1 MPNAYI
7 SKQTVDEA
15 KPGARDLFIWDA
27 HDKREVV
34 KGFGLKVTPSGSK
47 VYVYQYRL
55 AKPGQAAKTAMQRYT
70 IGKHGALTPDQ
81 ARTEAKRL
89 AAIVARSGDPKKEER
104 DAIAAQEALAAEAAK
119 KARLEGDLRFEKV
132 AERFLDWYENDK
144 GRRPSSVALARLVIE
159 RYLVPTLSGTPM
171 PHIGREQI
179 APILD
184 SIPAAKRG
192 IRRAVYAY
200 SSILWGWAIR
210 RGYVSANPL
219 KAMEKPQ
226 APNAR
231 NRVLSDAELA
241 DIWRA
246 STTLPL
252 PFGAFFRLLL
262 LTGQRRSEV
271 AGAKWTEFDRATGTW
286 TIPAARAKNGQA
298 HLVPL
303 SDMVLA
309 ELDALALAE
318 QTKAE
323 EPEPDAKRW
332 PKSGP
337 VLSTRKGVSI
347 GGITKIK
354 TALDTAITKARDG
367 EAIDAWRI
375 HDLRRTLATGFQRLG
390 IRFEV
395 TEATLNHIS
404 GARSGI
410 AGIYQHHDW
419 KVEKRSALTA
429 WAKHVAVLL
438 KPARK
443 TNVVAID
450 AAKKSA

>member
-1 MPNAYI
+1 MANAFI
-7 SKQTVDEA
+7 GKTTVDKAE
-15 KPGARDLFIWDA
+15 PGERDLFIWDA
-27 HDKREVV
+27 GNKDVV
-34 KGFGLKVTPSGSK
+34 KGFGLKVTPSGGK
-47 VYVYQYRL
+47 VYVFQYRI
-55 AKPGQAAKTAMQRYT
+55 AKPGQADKTPMRRYT
-70 IGKHGALTPDQ
+70 IGKHGPLTPDQ

-89 AAIVARSGDPKKEER
+89 AALVARGIDPKQQVLDE
-104 DAIAAQEALAAEAAK
+104 IAAQEAMASAAAE

-144 GRRPSSVALARLVIE
+144 GRRPSSVALARLVID
-159 RYLVPTLSGTPM
+159 RYLKPSLSGVPI
-171 PHIGREQI
+171 PHIGREQL
-179 APILD
+179 APIFD
-184 SIPAAKRG
+184 GIPAGKRG

-219 KAMEKPQ
+219 EAMEKPQ
-226 APNAR
+226 APAAR
-231 NRVLSDAELA
+231 DRVLSDTELA
-241 DIWRA
+241 AIWRA

-271 AGAKWTEFDRATGTW
+271 AGLKWTELDRATGIW

-303 SDMVLA
+303 ADMVLA

-323 EPEPDAKRW
+323 APEPDAKRW

-419 KVEKRSALTA
+419 KEEKRSALNA
-429 WAKHVAVLL
+429 WAKHVAALL

-443 TNVVAID
+443 TNVVALD